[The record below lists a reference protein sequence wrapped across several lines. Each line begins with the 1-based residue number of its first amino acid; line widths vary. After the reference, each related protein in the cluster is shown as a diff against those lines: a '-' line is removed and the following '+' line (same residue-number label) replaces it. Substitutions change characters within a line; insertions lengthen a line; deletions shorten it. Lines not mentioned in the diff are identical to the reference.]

1 MTPLDFLAVVLP
13 SPDNGYYCAAELS
26 TKRKEHKFVT
36 DLAEL
41 EESIEQWH
49 AAEKDVYFA
58 LATFENAGKRT
69 AENARYIRSLFIDMD
84 GYNTKKAAAQAL
96 AEFCAKT
103 GLDLLGTP
111 YIVGSGGGLHVY
123 WPFTE
128 EVTVDRWKPLA
139 EGFKRLCQQEGMAID
154 MTVTADSARVLR
166 IPGTTNFKK
175 KYGTPRPVRVLAEGD
190 TFAFEDLESV
200 IASQLK
206 APMPVVKQSL
216 AIEGVKPTSVTS
228 SSGTLQALTQNSVT
242 KFGNIFKRTKEGT
255 GCAQLISYHDNAAE
269 DGMEPQWRG
278 WLSIA
283 QKCEDGEKAAI
294 WLSQL
299 HPYDEDRMRQKQAEI
314 KGPYPCTK
322 FDSENPGIC
331 PDCPHW
337 GKITNPLALGRE
349 MAVVT
354 TEAEVEVDT
363 GSQGEPPKK
372 LLQPEPPRGY
382 AYGQRGGVFMEKE
395 DTDAQ
400 GNVTKR
406 QVMLCQ

>member
-128 EVTVDRWKPLA
+128 EVTVDRWKDR
-139 EGFKRLCQQEGMAID
+139 KSTRL
-154 MTVTADSARVLR
+154 
-166 IPGTTNFKK
+166 N
-175 KYGTPRPVRVLAEGD
+175 
-190 TFAFEDLESV
+190 
-200 IASQLK
+200 
-206 APMPVVKQSL
+206 
-216 AIEGVKPTSVTS
+216 S
-228 SSGTLQALTQNSVT
+228 S
-242 KFGNIFKRTKEGT
+242 
-255 GCAQLISYHDNAAE
+255 H
-269 DGMEPQWRG
+269 
-278 WLSIA
+278 
-283 QKCEDGEKAAI
+283 
-294 WLSQL
+294 
-299 HPYDEDRMRQKQAEI
+299 
-314 KGPYPCTK
+314 
-322 FDSENPGIC
+322 
-331 PDCPHW
+331 
-337 GKITNPLALGRE
+337 
-349 MAVVT
+349 
-354 TEAEVEVDT
+354 
-363 GSQGEPPKK
+363 
-372 LLQPEPPRGY
+372 
-382 AYGQRGGVFMEKE
+382 
-395 DTDAQ
+395 
-400 GNVTKR
+400 
-406 QVMLCQ
+406 